1 MTAATAPAARTAPRA
16 VERRGV
22 TFRGVL
28 ASEWT
33 KLTSLRST
41 WWSAAVTVVVS
52 TVITYLSAEASSV
65 NPTYYPLENLTSGLV
80 LGQLGPV
87 VLGVLVGAGEYRTG
101 AFRST
106 FTTVPRRLPVLAA
119 QAVVTAVFAG
129 VLAVVVTAASV
140 LALVPSAQRRDVP
153 LDLGADGTP
162 RVMAGMVVLLV
173 GLALIGLGVGV
184 LVRRTAA
191 AMVAAIGLVL
201 VLPIALMMIPTSG
214 DPMAPYDPDAVTVP
228 GTLMTFLP
236 SGGGQI
242 IMLPSG
248 YDGLDG
254 GPDVGA
260 LGGVAVLLAW
270 GVVPLAVAGA
280 RLRSRDVR

>member
-1 MTAATAPAARTAPRA
+1 MTAAAAPAARTAARP

-41 WWSAAVTVVVS
+41 WWTAAVTVVVS

-65 NPTYYPLENLTSGLV
+65 DPTYYPLDNLTSGLV

-87 VLGVLVGAGEYRTG
+87 VLGVLAGAGEYRTG

-119 QAVVTAVFAG
+119 QAVVTAVLAA

-140 LALVPSAQRRDVP
+140 LAVVPSAQRRDVP

-162 RVMAGMVVLLV
+162 QVMAGTVVFLV
-173 GLALIGLGVGV
+173 GLALVGLGAGV
-184 LVRRTAA
+184 LLRRTVA

-228 GTLMTFLP
+228 GTLMTLLP

-242 IMLPSG
+242 LTTPPG
-248 YDGLDG
+248 NDGLDG

-260 LGGVAVLLAW
+260 LGGTGVLLAW
-270 GVVPLAVAGA
+270 GLGPLAAAAA